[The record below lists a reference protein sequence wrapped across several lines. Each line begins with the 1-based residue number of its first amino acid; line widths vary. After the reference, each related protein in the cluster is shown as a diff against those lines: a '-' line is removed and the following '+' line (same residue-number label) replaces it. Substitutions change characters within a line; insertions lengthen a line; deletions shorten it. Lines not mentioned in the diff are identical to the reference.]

1 LADPLNQ
8 SPRGT
13 FLHIRATPKARHDAI
28 EKLVPLAN
36 GGLALAVKVTAVPEN
51 GKANAAI
58 IALLAKTIGVAKSS
72 FTQVAGVIDRNK
84 VFRIDANQETIAA
97 WLADIAG

>member
-1 LADPLNQ
+1 
-8 SPRGT
+8 
-13 FLHIRATPKARHDAI
+13 
-28 EKLVPLAN
+28 
-36 GGLALAVKVTAVPEN
+36 VKVTAVPEN

-58 IALLAKTIGVAKSS
+58 IALLSKTTGVAKSS